1 MSDSSTVTVFKCSG
15 CNRPLPDGVV
25 ECPVCGHRDLDR
37 LRAVVGA
44 AVDDELAQ
52 FDALVVTDDRVV
64 SGFASGGEMPGCRVV
79 AVDDS
84 TAPLAT
90 ADPLVP
96 RAAAAGKRLLTWCT
110 PTDEGRWL
118 AREAARTLDPM
129 LPDGV
134 RVQHVTA
141 VDPRDWQPAVQP
153 WSDLQD
159 GARLTLPSVPRVQ
172 RGKGTAVASTETSP
186 FDTSPGEIA
195 ARIIQRFGAE
205 LLVVDDDDYGT
216 GYALDAGTGI
226 WRAGGDTWTDW
237 LATLAHELTS
247 EVAGSGLTGRALTSA
262 VAQIQRLKRPGM
274 VDQVRPMLRGMLRN
288 IRRTGEPVHN
298 VTECHIRDLNADTR
312 YIGAANGVVDLRG
325 GNLLSPE
332 QGRRHLVTL
341 QVPVAFDPDADDP
354 YVDRLFAHLG
364 DDAARWWWRVLGF
377 HLMGA
382 PSRRFYVAVGPP
394 AGGKSTLANA
404 LCGTLG
410 PYAARPADDAL
421 EARPGGS
428 AGLSPELEAFT
439 LPRRWAVID
448 EAPRM
453 KIAAPLL
460 KRLSGDAETTYRRL
474 HEQLRTVPVTA
485 TVLVICNPGS
495 VPRLR
500 LQDEAMADRLRELPY
515 AAVPTPDPTFKERV
529 QADRFRR
536 SFLARLVA
544 AAAAETPREPPNT
557 PTLVLNATAERIHED
572 VGELGA
578 FARLI
583 VRGPDT
589 MTVAALWEAWCQHN
603 DEPTTATEA
612 GGINKR
618 RLSSALRDHVP
629 GLPAAKAFSLQGRKV
644 RGWRGW
650 QLLDEPPE
658 LEAKDKAARL
668 AVPDLDPPL
677 TDEEVPIVEGIIR
690 QFRAYSAKLE
700 VDGKSMKG
708 LFTTDEELRGWAL
721 TNIQSRRNLRDHW
734 GIDIDNAHADALLV
748 YEYDP
753 PLAQC
758 PKGCRASIEHLDA
771 PENPSESE
779 RWERNG
785 YPGRCRCS
793 GCGTVFEAP
802 LAPSRK
808 LARVRLETPEETEIR
823 LRTAADAVARN
834 RERQAAQ
841 ATPDMFGAKVGTPD
855 GDDLPDA
862 TKAAE
867 EFDGL
872 F

>member
-1 MSDSSTVTVFKCSG
+1 MSDSSTVTALKCSG
-15 CNRPLPDGVV
+15 CGRPLADGVV
-25 ECPVCGHRDLDR
+25 ECPACGHRDVDR
-37 LRAVVGA
+37 LRAVTVA

-64 SGFASGGEMPGCRVV
+64 SGFARGGEMPGCRVV
-79 AVDDS
+79 AVDDLA
-84 TAPLAT
+84 APLAT

-110 PTDEGRWL
+110 PTDEGRRL

-153 WSDLQD
+153 WSDLQA
-159 GARLTLPSVPRVQ
+159 GARLTLPSVPRAQ
-172 RGKGTAVASTETSP
+172 RGNGTASASTEAPP

-237 LATLAHELTS
+237 LATLAHELTA

-288 IRRTGEPVHN
+288 IRRAGEPVYD
-298 VTECHIRDLNADTR
+298 VTECHVYDLNADTR
-312 YIGAANGVVDLRG
+312 YIGAANGVVDLHG
-325 GNLLSPE
+325 GKLLSPE

-341 QVPVAFDPDADDP
+341 QAPVAFDPDADDP

-364 DDAARWWWRVLGF
+364 DDAVRWWWRVLGF

-529 QADRFRR
+529 QTDRFRR

-544 AAAAETPREPPNT
+544 SAAAETPREPPNA
-557 PTLVLNATAERIHED
+557 PTLVLNATAERIRED

-603 DEPTTATEA
+603 DEPATATEA

-650 QLLDEPPE
+650 QLLDEAPE
-658 LEAKDKAARL
+658 PVTKSVECPAGP
-668 AVPDLDPPL
+668 VLDPPL
-677 TDEEVPIVEGIIR
+677 SDQERELIERVRIWDGNPDTAPPGLGLMGI
-690 QFRAYSAKLE
+690 F
-700 VDGKSMKG
+700 
-708 LFTTDEELRGWAL
+708 
-721 TNIQSRRNLRDHW
+721 
-734 GIDIDNAHADALLV
+734 
-748 YEYDP
+748 EYDP
-753 PLAQC
+753 PLAHC
-758 PKGCRASIEHLDA
+758 PNGCREGFQHLDA
-771 PENPSESE
+771 PKDSPEVIVWRGRHPQRSTMNADEWRAAFEVWQEQRPPDSSEVAE
-779 RWERNG
+779 WRKAG
-785 YPGRCRCS
+785 YPGRRECL
-793 GCGTVFEAP
+793 GCGEIFEAAP
-802 LAPSRK
+802 LPPGGRK
-808 LARVRLETPEETEIR
+808 VAGWRPETPTEAEAR
-823 LRTAADAVARN
+823 LLEKAKRRAL
-834 RERQAAQ
+834 QQ
-841 ATPDMFGAKVGTPD
+841 TPDMFEAPSPAD
-855 GDDLPDA
+855 GEAHLDA

-867 EFDGL
+867 KFDGL

>member
-1 MSDSSTVTVFKCSG
+1 MSDLSTATATECSG
-15 CNRPLPDGVV
+15 CGRPLPDSVV
-25 ECPVCGHRDLDR
+25 ECPACGHRDVDR
-37 LRAVVGA
+37 LRAVA
-44 AVDDELAQ
+44 AEAVDNELAQ
-52 FDALVVTDDRVV
+52 FDALVVTDDRAV
-64 SGFASGGEMPGCRVV
+64 SAFASVGEMPGCRVV
-79 AVDDS
+79 TVDDPA
-84 TAPLAT
+84 APLAT

-96 RAAAAGKRLLTWCT
+96 SAAAAGKQLLTWCT
-110 PTDEGRWL
+110 PTDQGRRL

-129 LPDGV
+129 QPDGA

-141 VDPRDWQPAVQP
+141 VDPRNWQPAVQP

-159 GARLTLPSVPRVQ
+159 GARSMLPSAPRTQ
-172 RGKGTAVASTETSP
+172 RSNGAAAAKTEAPP

-195 ARIIQRFGAE
+195 ARVILRFGGE

-216 GYALDAGTGI
+216 GYALDTETGI
-226 WRAGGDTWTDW
+226 WRSGGDTWTDW
-237 LATLAHELTS
+237 LATLAHELTA
-247 EVAGSGLTGRALTSA
+247 EVVRSGLTGRALTSA

-288 IRRTGEPVHN
+288 IRRAGEPAHD
-298 VTECHIRDLNADTR
+298 VTECHARDLNANTR
-312 YIGAANGVVDLRG
+312 YIGVANGVVDLHG
-325 GNLLSPE
+325 GKLLSPE
-332 QGRRHLVTL
+332 QGRRHLVSL
-341 QVPVAFDPDADDP
+341 QASVNFDPEADDA

-364 DDAARWWWRVLGF
+364 DDAVRWWWRVLGF

-404 LCGTLG
+404 LCGVLG

-515 AAVPTPDPTFKERV
+515 AAVPTPDPTFKARV
-529 QADRFRR
+529 QTDSFRR
-536 SFLARLVA
+536 AFLARLVA
-544 AAAAETPREPPNT
+544 AAAAETPREPPDA
-557 PTLVLNATAERIHED
+557 PPLVLNATADRIRED

-603 DEPTTATEA
+603 DEPATATEA

-650 QLLDEPPE
+650 QLLEEPPSE
-658 LEAKDKAARL
+658 PAGTKSVGRHAG
-668 AVPDLDPPL
+668 PILDPPL
-677 TDEEVPIVEGIIR
+677 SDQERELIERVRNWDGNPDTAPEG
-690 QFRAYSAKLE
+690 L
-700 VDGKSMKG
+700 VM
-708 LFTTDEELRGWAL
+708 T
-721 TNIQSRRNLRDHW
+721 
-734 GIDIDNAHADALLV
+734 V

-753 PLAQC
+753 PLERC
-758 PKGCRASIEHLDA
+758 PNGCRDAFRHLDA
-771 PENPSESE
+771 PEDPPEVAAWRKSHPERSTIGEAEWSDAVEAWREQKPPDSSEVAE
-779 RWERNG
+779 WRKAG
-785 YPGRCRCS
+785 YPGRRECLD
-793 GCGTVFEAP
+793 CGEVFEAAP
-802 LAPSRK
+802 LPPGGRK
-808 LARVRLETPEETEIR
+808 VAGWRPETPAEAVGRLTE
-823 LRTAADAVARN
+823 AAKRRA
-834 RERQAAQ
+834 EQQ
-841 ATPDMFGAKVGTPD
+841 TPELPGIDVH
-855 GDDLPDA
+855 PDA